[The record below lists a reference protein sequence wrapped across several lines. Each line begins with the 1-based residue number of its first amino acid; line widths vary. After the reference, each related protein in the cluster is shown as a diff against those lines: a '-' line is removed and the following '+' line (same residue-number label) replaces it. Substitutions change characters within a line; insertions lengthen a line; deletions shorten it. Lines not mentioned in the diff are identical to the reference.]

1 MMEKR
6 ENPKKWMAT
15 FVIITVV
22 ALLLA
27 GVLTAVIDPYFLF
40 HKPLPG
46 ISYLLDNERY
56 QNYGIARSFDYN
68 AVIVGTSMSENFKPS
83 EFDALFGVTSVKLPY
98 SGGSHLEV
106 RELLEFVFAHQENV
120 KCVIRNI
127 DLFRAFDDKEHR
139 DYAADSYPLY
149 LYDDNPLNDVRYLLN
164 FEILVKGTL
173 MDLVRTVIGKPST
186 TLDQYANWNDA
197 YVFGPEGVQANYSR
211 NKVEYTGNGGI
222 TEEEYERIRENIEEN
237 VLSLAKAHP
246 EVTFYLYVSPYS
258 IYFWDYVN
266 EMGELERYLKAQEY
280 ILSLLLDQENVKLFG
295 FYTEEQ
301 IVTDPYNYRDVAHH
315 HEDVNSLILQW
326 LHDGHDEITKENF
339 QAYCD
344 AVWKFYHEYDYDSL
358 FEADGYT
365 IKDPRK

>member
-22 ALLLA
+22 VLLLT

-106 RELLEFVFAHQENV
+106 RELLEFVFAHQKDV

-127 DLFRAFDDKEHR
+127 DLFRAFD
-139 DYAADSYPLY
+139 
-149 LYDDNPLNDVRYLLN
+149 
-164 FEILVKGTL
+164 
-173 MDLVRTVIGKPST
+173 
-186 TLDQYANWNDA
+186 
-197 YVFGPEGVQANYSR
+197 
-211 NKVEYTGNGGI
+211 
-222 TEEEYERIRENIEEN
+222 
-237 VLSLAKAHP
+237 
-246 EVTFYLYVSPYS
+246 SP
-258 IYFWDYVN
+258 
-266 EMGELERYLKAQEY
+266 
-280 ILSLLLDQENVKLFG
+280 
-295 FYTEEQ
+295 
-301 IVTDPYNYRDVAHH
+301 
-315 HEDVNSLILQW
+315 
-326 LHDGHDEITKENF
+326 
-339 QAYCD
+339 
-344 AVWKFYHEYDYDSL
+344 
-358 FEADGYT
+358 
-365 IKDPRK
+365 